1 MLKLIILTNKKNC
14 SMENLNRIESLGFV
28 VKKEKIATLESD
40 YKFSELILEDL
51 DPFPGFYDHFHI
63 PMNEEEQK
71 PRSIFAVIKNRGL
84 DDMDDFI
91 RTTVRI
97 KKDTGLNFDAVMGWL
112 ELQNATTGC
121 IRINMDDYSALPQI
135 IEHYSKNGIEFL
147 ASRTVKPYI
156 SLISIRK
163 YMILD
168 KIADGIYK
176 DTDMADTYYLVVD
189 KYLPWDQFERTSIS
203 IRNNWEHKVYDAAQA
218 GVYCKKGVFELVR
231 IFDRKA
237 SIDRLRY
244 LKDKYNIEVSRL

>member
-1 MLKLIILTNKKNC
+1 
-14 SMENLNRIESLGFV
+14 MENQQRIESLGFV
-28 VKKEKIATLESD
+28 LKKEKVATLASD

-71 PRSIFAVIKNRGL
+71 PRSVFAVIKNRGL

-97 KKDTGLNFDAVMGWL
+97 KDETGLNFDAVMGWL

-121 IRINMDDYSALPQI
+121 IRINMNDYGMLPQI
-135 IEHYSKNGIEFL
+135 IEQYSKNGIDFL
-147 ASRTVKPYI
+147 ASRSVKPYI

-168 KIADGIYK
+168 KMASGIYK
-176 DTDMADTYYLVVD
+176 DTEMADTYYLAVD
-189 KYLPWDQFERTSIS
+189 KYMPWDQFERISIS

-218 GVYCKKGVFELVR
+218 GVYCKKGVIELVR
-231 IFDRKA
+231 IFDKKTN
-237 SIDRLRY
+237 IDRLSY
-244 LKDKYNIEVSRL
+244 LKEKYSIEVSRL